1 MDRCKENLNCEL
13 ESVTNRTDSSG
24 NTYWRYKVTIT
35 ESPAY
40 IKFYC

>member
-40 IKFYC
+40 IQFYC